1 MGIGQ
6 GIAVEL
12 ACRGAE
18 VAIHYAH
25 TEPEETVSQIEKLGA
40 KAATVQGDLSK
51 VADCE
56 RTVEA
61 AAEALGG
68 LDTLVNNAGV
78 TKTLDFLDTDEK
90 TYDSV
95 FDLNMKGYFFLAKRA
110 VPYMMNLPRLRRGQ
124 LCHGT
129 GPLRGRRDH
138 RLGRRQF
145 LAGSALASAALLL
158 AGCRREAAQQA
169 SQGGGGGSGGNFP
182 NTPEWNFVFVNHVT
196 TNPFFV
202 PTQYG
207 IEDAQALLGTTSQ
220 WQGSE
225 QSVVREMVDAMN
237 SAISG
242 DADGIAVSIV
252 DPEAF
257 NEPIQKALDNGI
269 PVIAYN
275 ANGEGPGTNPA
286 LAYVGQD
293 LFQSGVEMGKR
304 IVSIVDEGL
313 VALFIATP
321 GQLNIQ
327 PRIDGAKQSIED
339 SGKNIEIQQVA
350 TSANV
355 TEERSR
361 IEAWYNGHK
370 DVAGMFAVDAGSTQ
384 GTAQVMAQF
393 GLHDKGV
400 KAGGYD
406 LTPQILENLGK
417 GHIDFTID
425 QQPYLQ
431 GFLPVIQLYLYKIS
445 GGVTGPA
452 ETNTGLVFITPET
465 VDRYLETASRFEG
478 DSEVQKIV
486 KAPS

>member
-1 MGIGQ
+1 MRGECMKENGMGS
-6 GIAVEL
+6 
-12 ACRGAE
+12 
-18 VAIHYAH
+18 Y
-25 TEPEETVSQIEKLGA
+25 
-40 KAATVQGDLSK
+40 
-51 VADCE
+51 
-56 RTVEA
+56 
-61 AAEALGG
+61 
-68 LDTLVNNAGV
+68 
-78 TKTLDFLDTDEK
+78 
-90 TYDSV
+90 
-95 FDLNMKGYFFLAKRA
+95 
-110 VPYMMNLPRLRRGQ
+110 
-124 LCHGT
+124 
-129 GPLRGRRDH
+129 

-145 LAGSALASAALLL
+145 LAASALASAGLLL
-158 AGCRREAAQQA
+158 SGCRQEAAQQA
-169 SQGGGGGSGGNFP
+169 SQGGGGAGGSGGNFP
-182 NTPEWNFVFVNHVT
+182 DTPEWNFVFVCHVT

-220 WQGSE
+220 WTGSE

-242 DADGIAVSIV
+242 DADGIAIAVV
-252 DPEAF
+252 DPVAF
-257 NEPIQKALDNGI
+257 NDPIQNALDQGI

-275 ANGEGPGTNPA
+275 ANGKGPGTNPA

-304 IVSIVDEGL
+304 IVSLVDEGL

-327 PRIDGAKQSIED
+327 PRIDGARQAIED
-339 SGKNIEIQQVA
+339 SGANIEIQQVTTGA
-350 TSANV
+350 DV

-384 GTAQVMAQF
+384 GVAQVMEQS
-393 GLHDKGV
+393 GLHEQGV

-406 LTPQILENLGK
+406 LTPQILELMGE

-431 GFLPVIQLYLYKIS
+431 GFLPVMQLYLYKIS
-445 GGVTGPA
+445 GGITGPA

-465 VDRYLETASRFEG
+465 VGRYLETESRFEG
-478 DSEVQKIV
+478 DSEEQKIV
-486 KAPS
+486 QAPA

>member
-1 MGIGQ
+1 MS
-6 GIAVEL
+6 E
-12 ACRGAE
+12 RG
-18 VAIHYAH
+18 
-25 TEPEETVSQIEKLGA
+25 SGLGSRKLGR
-40 KAATVQGDLSK
+40 K
-51 VADCE
+51 
-56 RTVEA
+56 
-61 AAEALGG
+61 
-68 LDTLVNNAGV
+68 
-78 TKTLDFLDTDEK
+78 
-90 TYDSV
+90 
-95 FDLNMKGYFFLAKRA
+95 
-110 VPYMMNLPRLRRGQ
+110 
-124 LCHGT
+124 
-129 GPLRGRRDH
+129 
-138 RLGRRQF
+138 QF
-145 LAGSALASAALLL
+145 LAGGALASAALML
-158 AGCRREAAQQA
+158 AGCRQDAAQQA
-169 SQGGGGGSGGNFP
+169 GGGGGSGGNFP
-182 NTPEWNFVFVNHVT
+182 DTPEWNFVFINHVT

-202 PTQYG
+202 PTRYG

-220 WQGSE
+220 WTGSE
-225 QSVVREMVDAMN
+225 NSVVKDMVDAMDT
-237 SAISG
+237 AISG
-242 DADGIAVSIV
+242 NANGIAVSVV
-252 DPEAF
+252 DPVAF
-257 NEPIQKALDNGI
+257 NKPIQKALDNDI

-275 ANGEGPGTNPA
+275 ANGKGPGTNPA

-304 IVSIVDEGL
+304 IVSLVEEGL

-452 ETNTGLVFITPET
+452 ETNTGLVFVTPET
-465 VDRYLETASRFEG
+465 VDRYLETSSRFEG